1 MPMKYDL
8 PSVQESDE
16 AGDGLQGAKTK
27 FGLWNDSEELDIGN
41 DKTFFICFEFHQW
54 EISH

>member
-1 MPMKYDL
+1 MKYDL